1 MSKLKQALALRKQTS
16 KSSTAKLDS
25 LLLRTSP
32 DNRLR
37 QGYKYYG
44 AHTGRWA
51 GEGAQPQNMPR
62 GTVKE
67 EEFEAVVNA
76 IRSGG
81 DFSSYGKALELV
93 SSTLR
98 AGFRAPEGKT
108 FVIVDLSQIELRVL
122 AWLSHCPDMLS
133 TFAAGGDIY
142 TEFAAAMYK
151 IPASEVTKHQRQ
163 IAKSAVLGCGFQ
175 LSGGKE
181 EENEDG
187 DLVKTGLWG
196 YAANMGIEMTQ
207 EEAHDAVRFF
217 RDKFREV
224 KRFWYKIE
232 DAAKLA
238 LQMCGPIP
246 CGPVSCGA
254 VPGRLMWIDL
264 PAGRRLFYPRAKIR
278 DTFWP
283 DGGPKT
289 EIRYWAVDPV
299 TKKFTHRPTYGG
311 KLTENLC
318 QAIAR
323 DVLAE
328 GLLRI
333 DALGFEIVGHSHD
346 EIIVL
351 ADKSAAQATL
361 SSVESAMTQ
370 PMPWA
375 PDLLLAA
382 KGDISDVYR
391 K

>member
-1 MSKLKQALALRKQTS
+1 MSKLKQALELRKQTS

-25 LLLRTSP
+25 LLLRTS
-32 DNRLR
+32 DDGRLR

-67 EEFEAVVNA
+67 EDFDTVVNA
-76 IRSGG
+76 IRGG
-81 DFSSYGKALELV
+81 SDFSSYGKTLELV

-108 FVIVDLSQIELRVL
+108 FIIVDLSQIELRVL
-122 AWLSHCPDMLS
+122 AWLAHCSGMLS

-142 TEFAAAMYK
+142 IEFAKSMYK
-151 IPASEVTKHQRQ
+151 IDEVSKHQRQ

-181 EENEDG
+181 QENDDG
-187 DLVKTGLWG
+187 DIVKTGLWG
-196 YAANMGIEMTQ
+196 YAANMGIDMTQ
-207 EEAHDAVRFF
+207 EEAHEAVRFF
-217 RDKFREV
+217 RQEYWEV
-224 KRFWYKIE
+224 KKFWYKIE

-238 LQMCGPIP
+238 LQMGGPIP

-254 VPGRLMWIDL
+254 VPDRLMWIDI
-264 PAGRRLFYPRAKIR
+264 PAGRRLFYPRAKLR
-278 DTFWP
+278 ETTWP

-289 EIRYWAVDPV
+289 EIRYWAVDPI

-351 ADKSAAQATL
+351 EDKSKAQSTL
-361 SSVESAMTQ
+361 MSVESAMTE
-370 PMPWA
+370 PMLWA
-375 PDLLLAA
+375 PELQLAA
-382 KGDISDVYR
+382 KGDVSDVYR